1 MELSKIFNDNSDSLI
16 NSNKALADWYKKNK
30 EEIANYINNP
40 SEYDSL
46 KVSGEHQV
54 IESMIGAVV
63 SAEKYRGSR
72 HKKIPLEARAQT
84 AAMAIEFIYQKNKE
98 QLTPKQKE
106 LYSINID
113 DMLQT
118 ESEPVID
125 KKGQKRR

>member
-1 MELSKIFNDNSDSLI
+1 
-16 NSNKALADWYKKNK
+16 
-30 EEIANYINNP
+30 
-40 SEYDSL
+40 
-46 KVSGEHQV
+46 
-54 IESMIGAVV
+54 
-63 SAEKYRGSR
+63 
-72 HKKIPLEARAQT
+72 
-84 AAMAIEFIYQKNKE
+84 MAIEFIYQKNKE